1 MQLAYIV
8 IDKKGKVKSPR
19 RHGYHRYYDLPRS
32 IQSVPPPVSST
43 IHLLPTASFGNFF

>member
-19 RHGYHRYYDLPRS
+19 RLVYHRHYDLPRS
-32 IQSVPPPVSST
+32 IQSVPPPVHRLIDGTSPSYR
-43 IHLLPTASFGNFF
+43 FVQ

>member
-19 RHGYHRYYDLPRS
+19 RRGYHRHYDLPRS
-32 IQSVPPPVSST
+32 IQSVPPPVHCLIDDPSPSYC
-43 IHLLPTASFGNFF
+43 FVQ